1 MIGVGIIGLGTVGRG
16 TYQILKQ
23 YGPLIEQRA
32 GLPIRVVKMAE
43 TDPGRARVF
52 RDDGIPI
59 VRDARELINDPE
71 VEIVAELIGGTGA
84 AYEYVDAAL
93 KQGKWVVTANKAL
106 LAEKGDLLFN
116 LAEKTGTEI
125 GFEASVC
132 GGIPVIRAIRDG
144 LVGNRIEYLLGILNG
159 TCNYILTRMSEEGI
173 AFERALKEAQKLGF
187 AERDPTLDIS
197 GTDAAHKLCV
207 LVRLAF
213 RVPITMQQIVTRG
226 VSSIEPI
233 DVEFAREF
241 GYKIKLL
248 AIAKER
254 DNMIEARVEPA
265 MIPVVHPMG
274 SVNGVFNAVYVV
286 GDKTGPNLFYGKG
299 AGADPTGSAVVS
311 DIVDMAIR
319 RRAGCLKKGLTVPKG
334 GKKIRKGE
342 ESVSPFYM
350 RFRAH
355 DRPGVLSRVS
365 GILAEYDISIAAVTQ
380 KGRREKDH
388 VPIVMLTY
396 EATEGNLR
404 KAREKIDR
412 LPFIGGPSVYLRI
425 EENNL

>member
-32 GLPIRVVKMAE
+32 GLPIRVVKLAE
-43 TDPGRARVF
+43 TDPARARAF
-52 RDDGIPI
+52 KKDAIPI
-59 VRDARELINDPE
+59 VRDARELINDPA
-71 VEIVAELIGGTGA
+71 VDIVVELIGGTGA

-116 LAEKTGTEI
+116 RAEKAGAEI

-173 AFERALKEAQKLGF
+173 SFGQALKEAQKLGI
-187 AERDPTLDIS
+187 AESDPTLDIS
-197 GTDAAHKLCV
+197 GMDAAHKLCV

-213 RVPITMQQIVTRG
+213 GVPISMQQIVTRG
-226 VSSIEPI
+226 VSSIEPTDI
-233 DVEFAREF
+233 EFAREF

-254 DNMIEARVEPA
+254 GNMIEARVEPA
-265 MIPVVHPMG
+265 MIPFAHPMS

-319 RRAGCLKKGLTVPKG
+319 RRAGCLKKGLTAPKG

-350 RFRAH
+350 RFKAH

-365 GILAEYDISIAAVTQ
+365 GILAEYDISIAAVIQ

-396 EATEGNLR
+396 EASEGNLR

-412 LPFIGGPSVYLRI
+412 LPFIGTPSVYLRI

>member
-32 GLPIRVVKMAE
+32 GLPIRVVKLAE
-43 TDPGRARVF
+43 TDPARARAF
-52 RDDGIPI
+52 KNDGIPI
-59 VRDARELINDPE
+59 VRDARELINDPA
-71 VEIVAELIGGTGA
+71 VDIVVELIGGTGA

-106 LAEKGDLLFN
+106 LAEKGDALFN
-116 LAEKTGTEI
+116 RAEKAGAEI

-173 AFERALKEAQKLGF
+173 AFEHALKEAQKLGI
-187 AERDPTLDIS
+187 AESDPTLDIS
-197 GTDAAHKLCV
+197 GIDAAHKLCV

-213 RVPITMQQIVTRG
+213 GVPITMQQIVTRG
-226 VSSIEPI
+226 VSSIEPTDI
-233 DVEFAREF
+233 EFAREF

-254 DNMIEARVEPA
+254 GNMIEARVEPA
-265 MIPVVHPMG
+265 MIPLQHPMS

-319 RRAGCLKKGLTVPKG
+319 RRAGCLKKGLTAPKG
-334 GKKIRKGE
+334 GKNIRKGE
-342 ESVSPFYM
+342 KSVSPFYM
-350 RFRAH
+350 RFKAH

-365 GILAEYDISIAAVTQ
+365 GILAEYDISIAAVIQ

-396 EATEGNLR
+396 EASEGNLR

-412 LPFIGGPSVYLRI
+412 LPFIGTPSVYLRI

>member
-32 GLPIRVVKMAE
+32 GLPIRVVKLAE
-43 TDPGRARVF
+43 TDPVRARAF
-52 RDDGIPI
+52 KNDGIPI
-59 VRDARELINDPE
+59 VRDARELINDPA
-71 VEIVAELIGGTGA
+71 VEIVVELIGGTGA

-93 KQGKWVVTANKAL
+93 KKGKWVVTANKAL
-106 LAEKGDLLFN
+106 LAEKGDALFN
-116 LAEKTGTEI
+116 RAEKAGAEI

-173 AFERALKEAQKLGF
+173 AFEHALKEAQKLGI
-187 AERDPTLDIS
+187 AESDPTLDIS
-197 GTDAAHKLCV
+197 GIDAAHKLCV

-213 RVPITMQQIVTRG
+213 GVPITMQQIVTRG
-226 VSSIEPI
+226 VSSIEPTDI
-233 DVEFAREF
+233 EFAREF

-254 DNMIEARVEPA
+254 GNMIEARVEPA
-265 MIPVVHPMG
+265 MIPLQHPMS

-319 RRAGCLKKGLTVPKG
+319 RRAGCLKKGLTAPKG
-334 GKKIRKGE
+334 GKNIRKGE
-342 ESVSPFYM
+342 KSVSPFYM
-350 RFRAH
+350 RFKAH

-365 GILAEYDISIAAVTQ
+365 GILAEYDISIAAVIQ

-396 EATEGNLR
+396 EASEGNLR

-412 LPFIGGPSVYLRI
+412 LPFIGTPSVYLRI

>member
-32 GLPIRVVKMAE
+32 GLPIRVVKLAE
-43 TDPGRARVF
+43 TDPARARAF
-52 RDDGIPI
+52 KNDGIPI
-59 VRDARELINDPE
+59 VRDARELINDPA
-71 VEIVAELIGGTGA
+71 VEIVVELIGGTGA

-93 KQGKWVVTANKAL
+93 KKGKWVVTANKAL
-106 LAEKGDLLFN
+106 LAEKGDALFN
-116 LAEKTGTEI
+116 RAEKAGAEI

-173 AFERALKEAQKLGF
+173 AFEHALKEAQKLGI
-187 AERDPTLDIS
+187 AESDPTLDIS
-197 GTDAAHKLCV
+197 GIDAAHKLCV

-213 RVPITMQQIVTRG
+213 GVPITMRQIVTRG
-226 VSSIEPI
+226 VSSIEPTDI
-233 DVEFAREF
+233 EFAREF

-254 DNMIEARVEPA
+254 GNMIEARVEPA
-265 MIPVVHPMG
+265 MIPLQHPMS

-319 RRAGCLKKGLTVPKG
+319 RRAGCLKKGLTAPKG
-334 GKKIRKGE
+334 GKNIRKGE
-342 ESVSPFYM
+342 KSVSPFYM
-350 RFRAH
+350 RFKAH

-365 GILAEYDISIAAVTQ
+365 GILAEYDISIAAVIQ

-396 EATEGNLR
+396 EASEGNLR

-412 LPFIGGPSVYLRI
+412 LPFIGTPSVYLRI

>member
-32 GLPIRVVKMAE
+32 GLPIRVVKLAE
-43 TDPGRARVF
+43 TDPARARAF
-52 RDDGIPI
+52 KNDGIPI
-59 VRDARELINDPE
+59 VRDARELINDPA
-71 VEIVAELIGGTGA
+71 VEIVVELIGGTGA

-93 KQGKWVVTANKAL
+93 KKGKWVVTANKAL
-106 LAEKGDLLFN
+106 LAEKGDALFN
-116 LAEKTGTEI
+116 RAEKAGAEI

-173 AFERALKEAQKLGF
+173 AFEHALKEAQKLGI
-187 AERDPTLDIS
+187 AESDPTLDIS
-197 GTDAAHKLCV
+197 GIDAAHKLCV

-213 RVPITMQQIVTRG
+213 GVPITMQQIVTRG
-226 VSSIEPI
+226 VSSIEPTDI
-233 DVEFAREF
+233 EFAREF

-254 DNMIEARVEPA
+254 GNMIEARVEPA
-265 MIPVVHPMG
+265 MIPLQHPMS

-319 RRAGCLKKGLTVPKG
+319 RRAGCLKKGLTAPKG
-334 GKKIRKGE
+334 GKNIRKGE
-342 ESVSPFYM
+342 KSVSPFYM
-350 RFRAH
+350 RFKAH

-365 GILAEYDISIAAVTQ
+365 GILAEYDISIAAVIQ

-396 EATEGNLR
+396 EASEGNLR

-412 LPFIGGPSVYLRI
+412 LPFIGTPSVYLRI